1 MSFDTTKELIHNC
14 IPNRIVEFWII
25 KFYAFFNPIFIKSVI
40 RIRSRSNEGKRIV
53 FRVKV
58 FFRAEDFF
66 DFPGNFEIREEK
78 ICWFFLSFDQ
88 RMRRIGDRFRE
99 RSEKNS
105 CVWADIS
112 KPRTRNS
119 KWQSFPLFRT

>member
-1 MSFDTTKELIHNC
+1 MRFLILFLLNPWFEFEVEATKEK
-14 IPNRIVEFWII
+14 E
-25 KFYAFFNPIFIKSVI
+25 
-40 RIRSRSNEGKRIV
+40 RIV

-88 RMRRIGDRFRE
+88 RIDFE
-99 RSEKNS
+99 TQN
-105 CVWADIS
+105 
-112 KPRTRNS
+112 
-119 KWQSFPLFRT
+119 L